1 MCNIEGFLT
10 CQYRIR
16 KVENGKWEVQYKR
29 FLFWIDS
36 GYWYGSKERALEVI
50 EQHKQFGSFHP
61 DKQWEIVN

>member
-1 MCNIEGFLT
+1 MWNIEDFIT

-16 KVENGKWEVQYKR
+16 KVGNWRWEVHYKR

-36 GYWYGSKERALEVI
+36 GYWYSSRERALEVI